1 MIPFVEDFQLE
12 EIEESSKDY
21 RLDTKESRIEG
32 FVDELKVTEQVVYK
46 ILNTERY
53 EHIIYS
59 WDYGVELSDLI
70 GRDMDYVK
78 SEVKDRIKEALTQ
91 DDRIETVDE
100 FSFTEKEGGIL
111 LVEFIVHTIYGNIKA
126 EKEVN
131 V

>member
-1 MIPFVEDFQLE
+1 MIPFVEDFQIE

-21 RLDTKESRIEG
+21 RLDLKENRIEG
-32 FVDELKVTEQVVYK
+32 FVDELKAMEQVVYK